1 MNKNLKYVFLLTTIV
16 FLLVSVSAISAE
28 NTTGKDIT
36 DKATTVTTEKSVDTQ
51 KVVNNNKNIVKTEK
65 VNKTTK
71 AEPKTHIVNQDN
83 VDEIFNG
90 TEKNGLNDSINEGDT
105 LDFQGTIDKDHSLVI
120 NKPVNVISSTKD
132 AVINLHTVAGSLM
145 GEDPGNSFVINKG
158 ASGSSISG
166 LYLDN
171 TECWVHNLYN
181 ATLYNMTMHVKD
193 ARVGSGVGQ
202 TSIRYANN
210 VTLDQCHIYTE
221 NNGGSSS
228 FVWTGCNNCTIQ
240 NSVIE
245 AQGSVGNLLYVGNVA
260 NTADM
265 PTDYVLTSMGN
276 SVINCTIIGG
286 VGGSSNPLQIGG
298 NHTLIK
304 GNKFYSGG
312 TVGAT
317 AWGSVVN
324 NATYLDNELY
334 RTAALS
340 IATNSTANGNIIYG
354 TGKTTVNANAC
365 VFNNTFQAVTISGT
379 PAKFEE
385 NNVNGLLTIDNPA
398 NIVNN
403 NLTIVSITAKGKT
416 SNITDNKITGNIT
429 SAGAN
434 VTISKNDIRTNTE
447 FAVEVTGA
455 QNVITNNTIYTAS
468 KTGNSAVKA
477 SATSTVADNQ
487 PEMPGDLIITDETYP
502 EFFDENG
509 YAIVEK
515 IPDYSTVILTG
526 TFNNKQF
533 KFKNITATIK
543 NNDTILKDCVIV
555 SEDTGCII
563 IDGIVFENTNVT
575 ENAVVFDSDNNILR
589 NSIITKTTN
598 NESKAREIVVSGNNN
613 LVQNVTVDIT
623 GGSHP
628 IDYSESPS
636 VSPITGILVTGS
648 SNTIQENSVTFHET
662 GAAGDFASTDLIT
675 INGALAEAK
684 NNKILR
690 NELNAS
696 NAGKYLYAVNLGI
709 NANYNDVSYN
719 NINVNSSFY
728 AYGIQHLECPVYGN
742 NFTYNNIRVNATNTA
757 YGIFANIWSWDSDA
771 KFGDI
776 QAKYNKIYVNSENAY
791 AIQLGGNAYGNN
803 VLENLNITYNN
814 FYINGTYAMG
824 VGLYKTNNVY
834 MYRNTYTI
842 AGKTSEPNPDSG
854 DYVQARTAG
863 INILNANNTRIQN
876 EQGNNVINGPNVI
889 IKDSTIGT
897 IGSGLAYKSDMANI
911 ILENSERF
919 NITSLIINSTDEYGI
934 GLINSSSNR
943 IQSNTLNT
951 YSANDGNGRIL
962 VDENSKDNT
971 ISNNKPVAAVLKF
984 DTTTAKLNDILNITV
999 NVTVDGKK
1007 ASTGTV
1013 TFTDNNDEFIA
1024 TADVINGTA
1033 TIEYGLVESI
1043 DNITVQAQYSGYEII
1058 PASPVVKQVITVYA
1072 ESEVQPIEEELTLGE
1087 DTTLTAVFYDDN
1099 NLPLNTGKAIFRV
1112 NGKTLRYDNGEVIY
1126 VDVIEGVAEL
1136 PNVNITSEW
1145 LKPDTTV
1152 QAIYCGDENNYP
1164 IIAKELK
1171 VNVTKPTA
1179 SVQLTAPET
1188 GKAGDK
1194 ITLSARITVGN
1205 EIITSGR
1212 VAFKMNGKTLK
1223 GEDGKALYVDV
1234 VNGFANVEYT
1244 IPAKTK
1250 AADYKITAV
1259 FTDSSYERSE
1269 AEANITITK

>member
-36 DKATTVTTEKSVDTQ
+36 DKATTVTAEKSVDTQ
-51 KVVNNNKNIVKTEK
+51 KVVNNNKNIIKTEK

-71 AEPKTHIVNQDN
+71 AEPKTHVVNQDN

-90 TEKNGLNDSINEGDT
+90 TVKNGLSDSINEGDT
-105 LDFQGTIDKDHSLVI
+105 LDFQGTIDKNHSLVI
-120 NKPVNVISSTKD
+120 NKPVNVISSTEN
-132 AVINLHTVAGSLM
+132 AVINLHTIAGSLM
-145 GEDPGNSFVINKG
+145 GEDPGNSFVINNG
-158 ASGSSISG
+158 ASGAFISG

-171 TECWVHNLYN
+171 TEFWVHNLYN
-181 ATLYNMTMHVKD
+181 ATIYNMTMHVKD
-193 ARVGSGVGQ
+193 AKVGSGVGQ
-202 TSIRYANN
+202 TSLRYSNN
-210 VTLDQCHIYTE
+210 LTLDKCYIYTE

-245 AQGSVGNLLYVGNVA
+245 AQGSVGNLVYIGNPF
-260 NTADM
+260 NTNDKPADYNM
-265 PTDYVLTSMGN
+265 SAIGN
-276 SVINCTIIGG
+276 KVINCTILGGTGGISNPIQNMGTNTSIIGCTINA
-286 VGGSSNPLQIGG
+286 GGSAS
-298 NHTLIK
+298 
-304 GNKFYSGG
+304 SGTNG
-312 TVGAT
+312 TFINNVMNGAVSVTFT
-317 AWGSVVN
+317 AN
-324 NATYLDNELY
+324 T
-334 RTAALS
+334 T
-340 IATNSTANGNIIYG
+340 ATNNIFNG
-354 TGKTTVNANAC
+354 TGKATVQAGSKAR
-365 VFNNTFQAVTISGT
+365 NNTFQAVTISGART
-379 PAKFEE
+379 EFEE
-385 NNVNGLLTIDNPA
+385 NNVNGLLTISNPA
-398 NIVNN
+398 NVVNN
-403 NLTIVSITAKGKT
+403 NLTKITISSNGKT
-416 SNITDNKITGNIT
+416 SNITDNNITGNIT
-429 SAGAN
+429 SAAAN
-434 VTISKNDIRTNTE
+434 VTISKNDIRANTE

-455 QNVITNNTIYTAS
+455 QNVITNNTIYSSS

-487 PEMPGDLIITDETYP
+487 PEMPEDTIITDETYP

-515 IPDYSTVILTG
+515 IPNYSTVVLTG

-533 KFKNITATIK
+533 KFKNISATIK
-543 NNDTILKDCVIV
+543 NNDTILKDCVII
-555 SEDTGCII
+555 SEDTANIV
-563 IDGIVFENTNVT
+563 IDGIIFENTKTT
-575 ENAVVFDSDNNILR
+575 ENAVIFDSDNNIIR

-598 NESKAREIVVSGNNN
+598 NESKAREIVVNGNNN

-623 GGSHP
+623 GSSHP
-628 IDYSESPS
+628 VDYSEFPS
-636 VSPITGILVTGS
+636 ISPIIGILVTGS

-662 GAAGDFASTDLIT
+662 SDKNDGSTDLIT
-675 INGALAEAK
+675 ITGALGEAK

-690 NELNAS
+690 NELNAPDV
-696 NAGKYLYAVNLGI
+696 NGYLYAINVGVNG
-709 NANYNDVSYN
+709 NYNDVSYN

-757 YGIFANIWSWDSDA
+757 YGIFANVWSWDSDA

-776 QAKYNKIYVNSENAY
+776 QAKYNKIYVNAENAY

-814 FYINGTYAMG
+814 LYVNGTYAMG

-834 MYRNTYTI
+834 MFRNTYTI
-842 AGKTSEPNPDSG
+842 AGKTSEPNPLSQ

-863 INILNANNTRIQN
+863 ISILNANYTRIQT
-876 EQGNNVINGPNVI
+876 EQGNNVTNGPNVI

-971 ISNNKPVAAVLKF
+971 ISNNKPTAAVLKF

-999 NVTVDGKK
+999 NVTADGKK
-1007 ASTGTV
+1007 VANGTV
-1013 TFTDNNDEFIA
+1013 IFTDDNNEMIGIA
-1024 TADVINGTA
+1024 EISNGTA
-1033 TIEYGLVESI
+1033 TLEYGLVESI
-1043 DNITVQAQYSGYEII
+1043 DNITVQAQYQGYQII
-1058 PASPVVKQVITVYA
+1058 PASSVVKQVITVYA

-1087 DTTLTAVFYDDN
+1087 DTTLTAVFYDDD
-1099 NLPLNTGKAIFRV
+1099 NLPINNGKAIFRV
-1112 NGKTLRYDNGEVIY
+1112 NGKTLRNDDGEVIY
-1126 VDVIEGVAEL
+1126 VDVINGVAEL

-1145 LKPDTTV
+1145 MKPDTTV
-1152 QAIYCGDENNYP
+1152 QAIYCGDENNDP
-1164 IIAKELK
+1164 IITKEMK

-1179 SVQLTAPET
+1179 SVQLTSPENA
-1188 GKAGDK
+1188 KAGDK

-1205 EIITSGR
+1205 EIVTSGR

-1234 VNGFANVEYT
+1234 VNGFATVEYT